1 MKVKDKVIV
10 VTGGGNGIGR
20 QLVLEL
26 LRRGARVAAVDI
38 NEQALQQTYLLTEAK
53 DRLSL
58 HKLDLANKE
67 EVDALPPDCD

>member
-38 NEQALQQTYLLTEAK
+38 NEQALQQTYLLTEVK

-67 EVDALPPDCD
+67 EVDALPRW

>member
-26 LRRGARVAAVDI
+26 LRKEARVAAIEIVHRAD
-38 NEQALQQTYLLTEAK
+38 LQRRRCRGPA
-53 DRLSL
+53 
-58 HKLDLANKE
+58 
-67 EVDALPPDCD
+67 